1 MRVSQRAMLYLE
13 GRTFSKSE
21 DLINTIKQVDKKYPS
36 LSSTD
41 WIEILEMLQTNLMIG
56 FVKEKDSLDDL
67 LKW

>member
-67 LKW
+67 LK

>member
-1 MRVSQRAMLYLE
+1 MDMLQRAILYLE

-36 LSSTD
+36 LSSAD

-56 FVKEKDSLDDL
+56 FVEEKYSLDDL
-67 LKW
+67 LK

>member
-1 MRVSQRAMLYLE
+1 MDVSQRAILYLE

-36 LSSTD
+36 LSSAD

-56 FVKEKDSLDDL
+56 FVEEKYSLDDL
-67 LKW
+67 LK